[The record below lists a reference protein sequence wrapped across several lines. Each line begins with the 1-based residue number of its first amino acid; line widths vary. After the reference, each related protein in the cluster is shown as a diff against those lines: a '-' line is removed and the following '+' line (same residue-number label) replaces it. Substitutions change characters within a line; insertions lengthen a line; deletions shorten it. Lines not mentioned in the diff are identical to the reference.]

1 MDTLTAQG
9 LWQKNV
15 DLSALTS
22 TRTGGCCDFFHA
34 PMTIEALLED
44 LERARSLSIPVT
56 VLGCMSNVLVSDRG
70 IAGLVISTR
79 AVKGI
84 EIKGDLVIAACGE
97 RLDAVINKALDHNLA
112 GLEEL
117 GGIPGTV
124 GGATWGNAGA
134 NGLEVGDR
142 FFYSDYITASGKLR
156 RMPSYCDAFSYRS
169 SPFEEGDT
177 ILCTAFRLQPLGAT
191 AQARVRKEAFKAK
204 RIERG
209 QFKYPCAGCFFRNP
223 PGMSAGALIDEA
235 GLKGLEHGGAMVSP
249 YHGAFIVNASNA
261 TSRDMYELAEI
272 VRAAVEKRYGIT
284 LEYEVRLLGDF

>member
-204 RIERG
+204 RIAHRRG
-209 QFKYPCAGCFFRNP
+209 RPQGSGARRGHGLALPRRLHRQCLKCDE
-223 PGMSAGALIDEA
+223 PGD
-235 GLKGLEHGGAMVSP
+235 
-249 YHGAFIVNASNA
+249 
-261 TSRDMYELAEI
+261 
-272 VRAAVEKRYGIT
+272 VRACRDRARRRRE
-284 LEYEVRLLGDF
+284 EVWHHARV